1 MYQRHEPAAA
11 AQEAQKG
18 KPGRPD
24 PAKGNRRPGRNLTF
38 PVPRLPEPV
47 RARRDPGRQ
56 FGERTGVARSRRPA
70 RRSSCCLAAALP
82 LSCRSPSTPAARWSP
97 ASPRRPCSADRAQC
111 PPVGQ
116 ALVWSGTPFTADP
129 AALRAGPISP
139 APGGAVPSI
148 YSSFFTEAR
157 VAYLVVGM
165 IVVIGG
171 AIVLGALHVR
181 HESSPG
187 SRPSL
192 IAARRVVRQARMAS
206 GGLCVCG
213 GTLQATEEVSE
224 RFGSLLGCTGCRRS
238 WTEDGRHVVR
248 RRKIR
253 RPRPGVS

>member
-1 MYQRHEPAAA
+1 MPATTRSSGLARRATTWLGSYCQASGIVQMYQRHEPAAA

-56 FGERTGVARSRRPA
+56 FGERTGA
-70 RRSSCCLAAALP
+70 
-82 LSCRSPSTPAARWSP
+82 
-97 ASPRRPCSADRAQC
+97 
-111 PPVGQ
+111 

-139 APGGAVPSI
+139 APGGAVPSM

-157 VAYLVVGM
+157 VAYLVIGM

-224 RFGSLLGCTGCRRS
+224 QFGSLLGCTGCRRS